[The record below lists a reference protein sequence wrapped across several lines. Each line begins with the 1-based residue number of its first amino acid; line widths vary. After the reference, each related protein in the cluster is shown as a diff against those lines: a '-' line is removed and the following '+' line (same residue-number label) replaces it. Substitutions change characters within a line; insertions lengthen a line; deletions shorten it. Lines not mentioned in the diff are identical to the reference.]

1 MKYAFIRAHRTEF
14 GVRAM
19 CRVLRVHFS
28 GFYAWLEEPLS
39 RRAQED
45 ARQTGLIRQAW
56 SESGNVYGYRK
67 LTDDLRDQGETCS
80 ENRVARLASLAGILA
95 QVGYKRRP
103 GRYGG
108 KPAVVAS
115 NTLDRQFEVDSPD
128 KVWVI
133 DITYIRTHEGWLY
146 LAVVI
151 DLFSRRV
158 VGWSAQPRMTTD
170 LALQALLA
178 AVWRRKPK
186 TRVMVHSDQGSQFTS
201 REWQVFLGQHNLEAS
216 MSRRGNCHDNAVA
229 ESVFQLLKRERIRRH
244 TYLTRDAARQ
254 DVFDYIEMF
263 YTPKR
268 KHTNNGMLSPVD
280 FETRQQKLNEA
291 GV

>member
-1 MKYAFIRAHRTEF
+1 MT
-14 GVRAM
+14 
-19 CRVLRVHFS
+19 
-28 GFYAWLEEPLS
+28 
-39 RRAQED
+39 
-45 ARQTGLIRQAW
+45 
-56 SESGNVYGYRK
+56 
-67 LTDDLRDQGETCS
+67 
-80 ENRVARLASLAGILA
+80 
-95 QVGYKRRP
+95 
-103 GRYGG
+103 
-108 KPAVVAS
+108 
-115 NTLDRQFEVDSPD
+115 
-128 KVWVI
+128 

-186 TRVMVHSDQGSQFTS
+186 TRVMIHSDQGSQFTS
-201 REWQVFLGQHNLEAS
+201 REWQVFLGQHNLDAS

-229 ESVFQLLKRERIRRH
+229 ESFFQLLKRERIRRR
-244 TYLTRDAARQ
+244 TYPTREAARQ
-254 DVFDYIEMF
+254 DVFEYIEMF
-263 YTPKR
+263 YNPKR

-280 FETRQQKLNEA
+280 FEARQQILNEA